1 MKKMMLD
8 LFAGFGGQ
16 SEAFIQSGR
25 WDVLRIDNNPLL
37 AEVPRMVIED
47 IGSPLFYQM
56 LEPSQIHDIEYIHA
70 SPPCHAFSLGFHAP
84 KAVAS
89 RSGEEYNPCTKLVEI
104 SKDIIDR
111 LQPRFW
117 SIENVRGSIKHLKP
131 ILGEPTLIVGA
142 YVYWG
147 RFPPIQITAADV
159 PKKSQKDKRHSPLR
173 SNYRALIPMA
183 LSSAFM
189 DAIETQTRL
198 NDDSSL
204 WNFNLRNS
212 D

>member
-16 SEAFIQSGR
+16 SEAFLEE

-37 AEVPRMVIED
+37 SEVPRMVIED
-47 IGSPLFYQM
+47 IGSDLFYQM
-56 LEPSQIHDIEYIHA
+56 LEPSQIHEIEYIHA

-89 RSGEEYNPCTKLVEI
+89 RTGEAYDPSTELVEI
-104 SKDIIDR
+104 AKKVIDL

-117 SIENVRGSIKHLKP
+117 SIENVRGSIKHLRP
-131 ILGEPTLIVGA
+131 ILGEPALIVGP

-147 RFPPIQITAADV
+147 RFPPIQINAKEL
-159 PKKSQKDKRHSPLR
+159 PKKSDKDKRHSPLR
-173 SNYRALIPMA
+173 SNYRALIPLE
-183 LSSAFM
+183 LSKAFKRS
-189 DAIETQTRL
+189 IETQTRL
-198 NDDSSL
+198 NDASSQ
-204 WNFNLRNS
+204 WFK
-212 D
+212 

>member
-16 SEAFIQSGR
+16 SEAFLEN

-37 AEVPRMVIED
+37 SEVPRMVIED
-47 IGSPLFYQM
+47 IGSDLFYQM
-56 LEPSQIHDIEYIHA
+56 LEPSQIHEIEYIHA

-89 RSGEEYNPCTKLVEI
+89 RTGEEYNPSTELVEI
-104 SKDIIDR
+104 AKRVIDL

-117 SIENVRGSIKHLKP
+117 SIENVRGSIKHLRP
-131 ILGEPTLIVGA
+131 ILGEPALIVGP

-147 RFPPIQITAADV
+147 RFPPIQINANDL
-159 PKKSQKDKRHSPLR
+159 PKKSDKDKRHSPLR
-173 SNYRALIPMA
+173 SNYRALIPFA
-183 LSSAFM
+183 LSHEFKQ
-189 DAIETQTRL
+189 AIETQTRL
-198 NDDSSL
+198 NDVESR
-204 WNFNLRNS
+204 WF
-212 D
+212 

>member
-25 WDVLRIDNNPLL
+25 WDILRIDNNPLL
-37 AEVPRMVIED
+37 AQVPRMVIED
-47 IGSPLFYQM
+47 IGSDLFFAM
-56 LEPSQIHDIEYIHA
+56 LEPSQIHEIEYIHA
-70 SPPCHAFSLGFHAP
+70 SPPCHAFSLGYNAP

-89 RSGEEYNPCTKLVEI
+89 RTGEPYEPSTELVEI
-104 SKDIIDR
+104 AYKIISE

-131 ILGEPTLIVGA
+131 ILGEPTIIIGA

-147 RFPPIQITAADV
+147 RFPPLQITAADI
-159 PKKSQKDKRHSPLR
+159 PTKSTKDKRHSPLR

-183 LSSAFM
+183 LSTAFLN
-189 DAIETQTRL
+189 AIETQTRL
-198 NDDSSL
+198 NDAASR
-204 WNFNLRNS
+204 WFS

>member
-1 MKKMMLD
+1 MLD

-16 SEAFIQSGR
+16 SEAFLEN

-56 LEPSQIHDIEYIHA
+56 LEPSQIHEIEYIHA

-89 RSGEEYNPCTKLVEI
+89 RTGEDYNPSTELVEHA
-104 SKDIIDR
+104 KKIIDL

-117 SIENVRGSIKHLKP
+117 SIENVRGSIKHLRP

-147 RFPPIQITAADV
+147 RFPPIQINAQDL
-159 PKKSQKDKRHSPLR
+159 PKKSDKDKRHSPLR
-173 SNYRALIPMA
+173 SNYRALIPIQ
-183 LSSAFM
+183 LSEAFKH
-189 DAIETQTRL
+189 AIETQTRL
-198 NDDSSL
+198 NSVESRWMREL
-204 WNFNLRNS
+204 
-212 D
+212 

>member
-37 AEVPRMVIED
+37 SQVPRMVIED
-47 IGSPLFYQM
+47 IGSDLFFAM
-56 LEPSQIHDIEYIHA
+56 LEPSQIHEIEYIHA
-70 SPPCHAFSLGFHAP
+70 SPPCHGFSLGYHAP

-89 RSGEEYNPCTKLVEI
+89 RTGESYEPSTELIEI
-104 SKDIIDR
+104 AYKIIQE
-111 LQPRFW
+111 LEPRFW

-131 ILGEPTLIVGA
+131 ILGDPTIIIGA

-147 RFPPIQITAADV
+147 RFPPLQITAAEV
-159 PKKSQKDKRHSPLR
+159 PTKSTKDKRHSPLR
-173 SNYRALIPMA
+173 SNYRALIPFE
-183 LSSAFM
+183 LSTAFLN
-189 DAIETQTRL
+189 AIETQTRL
-198 NDDSSL
+198 NDAESR
-204 WNFNLRNS
+204 WFTTI
-212 D
+212 

>member
-1 MKKMMLD
+1 MMLD

-16 SEAFIQSGR
+16 SEAFLEN

-56 LEPSQIHDIEYIHA
+56 LEPSQIHEIEYIHA

-89 RSGEEYNPCTKLVEI
+89 RTGEAYNPSTELVEHA
-104 SKDIIDR
+104 KKIIDL

-117 SIENVRGSIKHLKP
+117 SIENVRGSIKHLRP
-131 ILGEPTLIVGA
+131 ILGEPTLIVGP

-147 RFPPIQITAADV
+147 RFPPIQIDV
-159 PKKSQKDKRHSPLR
+159 QDLPRKSDKDKRHSPLR
-173 SNYRALIPMA
+173 SNYRALIPIQ
-183 LSSAFM
+183 LSKAFKH
-189 DAIETQTRL
+189 AIETQTRL
-198 NDDSSL
+198 NGVESR
-204 WNFNLRNS
+204 WLREL
-212 D
+212 

>member
-1 MKKMMLD
+1 MLD

-16 SEAFIQSGR
+16 SEAFTRSGR

-70 SPPCHAFSLGFHAP
+70 SPPCHGFSLGYHAP
-84 KAVAS
+84 KAV
-89 RSGEEYNPCTKLVEI
+89 E
-104 SKDIIDR
+104 IIDR

-117 SIENVRGSIKHLKP
+117 SIENVKGSIKHLKP
-131 ILGEPTLIVGA
+131 ILGDPTIIVGS

-147 RFPPIQITAADV
+147 RFPPIQITAAQV
-159 PKKSQKDKRHSPLR
+159 SNKSTKDKRHSPLR
-173 SNYRALIPMA
+173 SNYRALIPFE
-183 LSSAFM
+183 LSSAFL
-189 DAIETQTRL
+189 DAIETQTSL
-198 NDDSSL
+198 NDAESRWAL
-204 WNFNLRNS
+204 
-212 D
+212 

>member
-16 SEAFIQSGR
+16 SEAFLEN

-56 LEPSQIHDIEYIHA
+56 LEPSQIHEIEYIHA

-89 RSGEEYNPCTKLVEI
+89 RTGEDYNPSTELVEHA
-104 SKDIIDR
+104 KKIIDL

-117 SIENVRGSIKHLKP
+117 SIENVRGSIKHLRP

-147 RFPPIQITAADV
+147 RFPPIQINAQDL
-159 PKKSQKDKRHSPLR
+159 PKKSDKDKRHSPLR
-173 SNYRALIPMA
+173 SNYRALIPIQ
-183 LSSAFM
+183 LSEAFKH
-189 DAIETQTRL
+189 AIETQTRL
-198 NDDSSL
+198 NSVESRWMREL
-204 WNFNLRNS
+204 
-212 D
+212 

>member
-16 SEAFIQSGR
+16 SEAFLEN

-37 AEVPRMVIED
+37 SEVPRMVIED
-47 IGSPLFYQM
+47 IGSDLFYQM
-56 LEPSQIHDIEYIHA
+56 LEPSQIHEIEYIHA

-89 RSGEEYNPCTKLVEI
+89 RTGEEYNPSTELVEI
-104 SKDIIDR
+104 AKKVIDL

-117 SIENVRGSIKHLKP
+117 SIENVRGSIKHLRP
-131 ILGEPTLIVGA
+131 ILGEPTLIVGP

-147 RFPPIQITAADV
+147 RFPPIQIQVKDL
-159 PKKSQKDKRHSPLR
+159 PKKSDKDKRHSPLR
-173 SNYRALIPMA
+173 SNYRALIPLE
-183 LSSAFM
+183 LSKAFKRS
-189 DAIETQTRL
+189 IETQTRL
-198 NDDSSL
+198 NDAKSQ
-204 WNFNLRNS
+204 WFK
-212 D
+212 

>member
-16 SEAFIQSGR
+16 SEAFLEE

-37 AEVPRMVIED
+37 SEVPRMVIED
-47 IGSPLFYQM
+47 IGSDLFYQM
-56 LEPSQIHDIEYIHA
+56 LEPSQIHEIEYIHA

-89 RSGEEYNPCTKLVEI
+89 RTGEDYDPSTELVEI
-104 SKDIIDR
+104 AKKVIDL

-117 SIENVRGSIKHLKP
+117 SIENVRGSIKHLRP
-131 ILGEPTLIVGA
+131 ILGEPALIVGP

-147 RFPPIQITAADV
+147 RFPPIQINAKEL
-159 PKKSQKDKRHSPLR
+159 PKKSDKDKRHSPLR
-173 SNYRALIPMA
+173 SNYRALIPLE
-183 LSSAFM
+183 LSKAFKRSL
-189 DAIETQTRL
+189 ETQTRL
-198 NDDSSL
+198 NDAESN
-204 WNFNLRNS
+204 WFK
-212 D
+212 

>member
-16 SEAFIQSGR
+16 SEAFLEN

-37 AEVPRMVIED
+37 SEVPRMVIED
-47 IGSPLFYQM
+47 IGSDLFFQM
-56 LEPSQIHDIEYIHA
+56 LEPSQIHEIEYIHA

-89 RSGEEYNPCTKLVEI
+89 RTGEEYNPSTELVEI
-104 SKDIIDR
+104 AKRVIDL

-117 SIENVRGSIKHLKP
+117 SIENVRGSIKHLRP
-131 ILGEPTLIVGA
+131 ILGEPTLIVGP

-147 RFPPIQITAADV
+147 RFPPIQINAKDL
-159 PKKSQKDKRHSPLR
+159 PKKSDKDKRHSPLR
-173 SNYRALIPMA
+173 SNYRALIPFA
-183 LSSAFM
+183 LSHGFKQ
-189 DAIETQTRL
+189 AIETQTRL
-198 NDDSSL
+198 NDVESR
-204 WNFNLRNS
+204 WF
-212 D
+212 

>member
-16 SEAFIQSGR
+16 SEAFLEN

-37 AEVPRMVIED
+37 SEVPRMVIED
-47 IGSPLFYQM
+47 IGSDLFYQM
-56 LEPSQIHDIEYIHA
+56 LEPSQIHEIEYIHA

-89 RSGEEYNPCTKLVEI
+89 RTGEEYNPSTELVEI
-104 SKDIIDR
+104 AKKVIDL

-117 SIENVRGSIKHLKP
+117 SIENVRGSIKHLRP
-131 ILGEPTLIVGA
+131 ILGEPTLIVGP

-147 RFPPIQITAADV
+147 RFPPIQIQAKDL
-159 PKKSQKDKRHSPLR
+159 PKKSDKDKRHSPLR
-173 SNYRALIPMA
+173 SNYRALIPLE
-183 LSSAFM
+183 LSKAFKRS
-189 DAIETQTRL
+189 IETQTRL
-198 NDDSSL
+198 NDAKSQ
-204 WNFNLRNS
+204 WFK
-212 D
+212 

>member
-1 MKKMMLD
+1 MQVKKMMLD

-16 SEAFIQSGR
+16 SEAFLED

-37 AEVPRMVIED
+37 SEVPRMVIED
-47 IGSPLFYQM
+47 IGSDLFYQM
-56 LEPSQIHDIEYIHA
+56 LEPSQIHEIEYIHA

-89 RSGEEYNPCTKLVEI
+89 RTGEDYDPSTELVEI
-104 SKDIIDR
+104 AKKVIDL

-117 SIENVRGSIKHLKP
+117 SIENVRGSIKHLRP

-147 RFPPIQITAADV
+147 RFPPIQINAQEL
-159 PKKSQKDKRHSPLR
+159 PKKSDKDKRHSPLR
-173 SNYRALIPMA
+173 SNYRALIPLE
-183 LSSAFM
+183 LSKAFKRS
-189 DAIETQTRL
+189 IETQTRL
-198 NDDSSL
+198 NNESSR
-204 WNFNLRNS
+204 WIK
-212 D
+212 